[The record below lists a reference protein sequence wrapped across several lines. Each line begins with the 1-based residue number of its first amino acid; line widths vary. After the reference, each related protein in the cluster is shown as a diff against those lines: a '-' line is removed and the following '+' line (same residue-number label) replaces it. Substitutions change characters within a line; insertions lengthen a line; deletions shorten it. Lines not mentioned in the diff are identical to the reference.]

1 MAIVVGSAKQEV
13 HMVSYAANGFRK
25 DSILLRDTAH
35 VWPKTFPYIRIRDWH
50 PLLRAKNAM
59 NVYAGER
66 VCHT

>member
-1 MAIVVGSAKQEV
+1 
-13 HMVSYAANGFRK
+13 MVSYAANAFRN

-35 VWPKTFPYIRIRDWH
+35 VGPKPFPDVRIQDWH
-50 PLLRAKNAM
+50 PLLCAKNTM

>member
-1 MAIVVGSAKQEV
+1 
-13 HMVSYAANGFRK
+13 MVSYAANGFRK

-35 VWPKTFPYIRIRDWH
+35 VWPKTFPYIRIQDWH